1 MPPAPP
7 RFAAQGPY
15 MIRPSLA
22 GRSILI
28 VEDEPL
34 IALDIA
40 AEFEKV
46 GAQVVQT
53 ATLKEALHLIEADG
67 LSAAILEYCKRSA
80 LKV

>member
-1 MPPAPP
+1 
-7 RFAAQGPY
+7 
-15 MIRPSLA
+15 MIRPTLA

-53 ATLKEALHLIEADG
+53 ATLKEALHLI
-67 LSAAILEYCKRSA
+67 SKAISPMA
-80 LKV
+80 